1 MREEYQKTIILLSI
15 ILIFGGVYVS
25 TFFDRGSNRQN
36 NSILFAILI
45 AVTMLGYLQTYKIK
59 RWKEEEKTDYRLVYW
74 SYLTLTCIL
83 FFYMIYMIM
92 SRSEKEY
99 IRVVRVMVSNGA
111 IKIYHFGQ
119 DSLKARNKRKRNF
132 KGGSYSHL
140 DTEVSNNNEL
150 LADNNSSYVDNI
162 GTGEEISSGNYS
174 GKENRFNISNKEIME
189 RMTVSGTMSKLFQGY
204 KKIWKKIF
212 FIKD

>member
-1 MREEYQKTIILLSI
+1 
-15 ILIFGGVYVS
+15 
-25 TFFDRGSNRQN
+25 
-36 NSILFAILI
+36 
-45 AVTMLGYLQTYKIK
+45 
-59 RWKEEEKTDYRLVYW
+59 
-74 SYLTLTCIL
+74 
-83 FFYMIYMIM
+83 M
-92 SRSEKEY
+92 SRSEKEC

-119 DSLKARNKRKRNF
+119 DRWEARNKRKRYF
-132 KGGSYSHL
+132 KVGSHSHL
-140 DTEVSNNNEL
+140 DTEVSSNNEL
-150 LADNNSSYVDNI
+150 LEGNNSSYVDI
-162 GTGEEISSGNYS
+162 IDAGKEISSGNYS